1 MNKETKNNSLDYYF
15 DDINGCKG
23 LSQAEIDQ
31 RIGTISTLDK
41 ITDAD
46 QIAHIRASIVE
57 SNLKL
62 VIKFAKDYQNVGV
75 PLADLIQEGNIGLMR
90 AVEKYDPAQAFK
102 FTTYAVYW
110 IKQGFLKVI
119 KHNNKL
125 IRTPT
130 YVQEALSRI
139 AKTRQ
144 LYEKEMGVEPTL
156 EYLASSE
163 GMTEEELEVLYNV
176 SLDPVSLEAVY
187 YGGDAAKNLKDFIPD
202 PDVDLDRDIDQSRL
216 IENIRSAIDTH
227 LTPAEREVMILRY
240 GLFNETVHTLV
251 ECADKMNKSREHVRQ
266 LESSSKDK
274 LRELAPYLDDYRE

>member
-1 MNKETKNNSLDYYF
+1 MNKEDKNNALDYYF

-31 RIGTISTLDK
+31 K
-41 ITDAD
+41 INLINYLNDGNHEAEVNKL
-46 QIAHIRASIVE
+46 RAEIVE

-62 VIKFAKDYQNVGV
+62 VIKFAKEYQNVGV

-90 AVEKYDPAQAFK
+90 AVEKYEPAQAFR

-176 SLDPVSLEAVY
+176 SMDPVSLEAVY
-187 YGGDAAKNLKDFIPD
+187 QGGDAAKNLKDFIPD
-202 PDVDLDRDIDQSRL
+202 PDVDLDKDIDQSRL
-216 IENIRSAIDTH
+216 IENIRSAIDKY
-227 LTPAEREVMILRY
+227 LTQAEREVMILRY
-240 GLFNETVHTLV
+240 GLFNETVHTLE
-251 ECADKMNKSREHVRQ
+251 ECAGKMNKSREHVRQ
-266 LESSSKDK
+266 LESSSKAK
-274 LRELAPYLDDYRE
+274 LREFAPYLDDYRE